1 MKKLGK
7 REKVKVLRR
16 THWLRRKLEFFL
28 FVLLKFVKG
37 VRCNEY
43 ESLVDMI
50 GRKLLLKQN
59 ASFIRLVDNSIM
71 VVGMGVM
78 VGVGDHWRSLTY
90 FH

>member
-28 FVLLKFVKG
+28 FVLLKFLKG

-43 ESLVDMI
+43 EISFSGHDRSKVSIKTECFLHSSRGQLDRG
-50 GRKLLLKQN
+50 GRN
-59 ASFIRLVDNSIM
+59 
-71 VVGMGVM
+71 GGY
-78 VGVGDHWRSLTY
+78 GGGGGPLTY